1 MLHYMIMLFVVDG
14 IIISCCLYMCY
25 SSIYKKNI
33 ILEEFNS
40 DDEVEQINSNY
51 LSFDNCDEEIEAL
64 V

>member
-1 MLHYMIMLFVVDG
+1 
-14 IIISCCLYMCY
+14 MCY

-51 LSFDNCDEEIEAL
+51 LSFDNCEEEIDAL